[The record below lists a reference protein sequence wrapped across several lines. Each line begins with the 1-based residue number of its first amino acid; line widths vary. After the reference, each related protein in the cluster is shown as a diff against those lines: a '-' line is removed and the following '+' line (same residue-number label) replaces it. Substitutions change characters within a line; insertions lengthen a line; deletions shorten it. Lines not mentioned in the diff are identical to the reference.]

1 MKLTAVKEQQ
11 LRQNN
16 TNNKQ
21 NKNVQFNGLTDTLI
35 RTWEIIDSSRG
46 IQFTVEDML
55 GTNIPRTYQ
64 GAMAGHEYTGEINW
78 PYLLQEGIREF
89 LTGPTMTLAPIAIL
103 AIITRLSG
111 ETAATHKENIVNL
124 SYLADLV
131 AKNDINEEKFTNSF
145 VERVVR
151 DTLKNTI
158 GVDSTGAEI
167 NVDNSDVDEL
177 SDLIKNYIKQTK
189 PENQEKGFKETLAN
203 IQSLFDPVARH
214 KKKAKK
220 AEVKDALDATQRK
233 FIDIIKTYKESYK
246 DTDFKVAKYS
256 INEKDIGATNFK
268 NYVEYL
274 KAYIVDYTKAN
285 KDDKGLINLATENIN
300 NFRDIWSGKRIG
312 TVGALILGT
321 GILMSF
327 IPKLYTL
334 ASGSINPAGA
344 AIYNEAAK
352 REEKQ

>member
-21 NKNVQFNGLTDTLI
+21 NKNVQFNGFTDTLI
-35 RTWEIIDSSRG
+35 RAWEIIDSSRG

-55 GTNIPRTYQ
+55 GTNIPRTYS
-64 GAMAGHEYTGEINW
+64 GAMSGYEYTGEINW

-124 SYLADLV
+124 SYLADLM

-145 VERVVR
+145 VEKVVR

-158 GVDSTGAEI
+158 GADSTGAEI
-167 NVDNSDVDEL
+167 NVNDSDVNEL

-220 AEVKDALDATQRK
+220 AEAKDALDATQRK

-246 DTDFKVAKYS
+246 NTDFKVAKYS

-300 NFRDIWSGKRIG
+300 KFRDIWSGKRIG